1 MRQPS
6 HRDAAVMLLSDDLSA
21 AGFDQPFELLRGC
34 HARITH
40 MDALLLRLIDHVAL
54 KETQGRPNLPCSPR
68 GAGRRADPGGAQEG
82 TDAQAQQ
89 AADKVLR
96 YFDVAAPLH
105 HEDEELHV
113 FPVLRVSAE
122 EWDGDDAVLETLES
136 DHRVLALLWAELRDW
151 LLQVKGAKALPASAP
166 ITDAA
171 QRFSALHAAHIAIEN
186 TQIFPA
192 AQARMNAAQ
201 ITAMGQDMAA
211 RRGVRWPPD

>member
-34 HARITH
+34 HARITR
-40 MDALLLRLIDHVAL
+40 MDALLLRLIDHVAQ
-54 KETQGRPNLPCSPR
+54 QG
-68 GAGRRADPGGAQEG
+68 A
-82 TDAQAQQ
+82 DAQAQQ

-113 FPVLRVSAE
+113 FPVLRASAAG
-122 EWDGDDAVLETLES
+122 WVGDDAVLERLES
-136 DHRVLALLWAELRDW
+136 DHRALALLWAELRDW
-151 LLQVKGAKALPASAP
+151 LLQVKAAQALPASAS
-166 ITDAA
+166 ITEAA

-192 AQARMNAAQ
+192 AQACMDAAQ
-201 ITAMGQDMAA
+201 ITAMGQGMAA
-211 RRGVRWPPD
+211 RRGVRWPSD

>member
-1 MRQPS
+1 
-6 HRDAAVMLLSDDLSA
+6 MLLSDDLSA

-34 HARITH
+34 HARITR

-54 KETQGRPNLPCSPR
+54 KETQGRPKFPCSPR

-113 FPVLRVSAE
+113 FPLLR
-122 EWDGDDAVLETLES
+122 
-136 DHRVLALLWAELRDW
+136 
-151 LLQVKGAKALPASAP
+151 ASAAGWG
-166 ITDAA
+166 TATTRCWKRLKA
-171 QRFSALHAAHIAIEN
+171 
-186 TQIFPA
+186 
-192 AQARMNAAQ
+192 
-201 ITAMGQDMAA
+201 ITARLLCFGPSCAT
-211 RRGVRWPPD
+211 GCCK

>member
-1 MRQPS
+1 
-6 HRDAAVMLLSDDLSA
+6 MLLSDDLSA

-34 HARITH
+34 HARITR
-40 MDALLLRLIDHVAL
+40 MDALLLRLIDHVA
-54 KETQGRPNLPCSPR
+54 Q
-68 GAGRRADPGGAQEG
+68 QG

-113 FPVLRVSAE
+113 FPVLRASAAG
-122 EWDGDDAVLETLES
+122 WVGDDAVLERLES
-136 DHRVLALLWAELRDW
+136 DHRALALLWAELRDW
-151 LLQVKGAKALPASAP
+151 LLQVKAAQALPASAP
-166 ITDAA
+166 IAEAA

-192 AQARMNAAQ
+192 AQACMDAAQ
-201 ITAMGQDMAA
+201 ITAMGQGMAA
-211 RRGVRWPPD
+211 RRGVRWPSD

>member
-1 MRQPS
+1 
-6 HRDAAVMLLSDDLSA
+6 MLLSDDLSA

-34 HARITH
+34 HARITR

-54 KETQGRPNLPCSPR
+54 KETQGRPKFPCSQR

-89 AADKVLR
+89 AQQAAGKVLR

-113 FPVLRVSAE
+113 FPLLRVSAE

-136 DHRVLALLWAELRDW
+136 DHRTLAVLWAELRDW
-151 LLQVKGAKALPASAP
+151 LLQVKAAQALPASAP

-192 AQARMNAAQ
+192 AQARMNPAQ
-201 ITAMGQDMAA
+201 ISAMGQDMAA